1 MRPAQT
7 RRVLEYLLHT
17 RLYSS
22 RSGHS
27 VYRGTASVVPF
38 GLTEREAKDKFN
50 AWHRA
55 AWFAPSNLTNSEN
68 LVLRSVYFPFWCF
81 ETELSFSYSATSS
94 HSAEGQNTQKETICK
109 GALPRERFP
118 FQCPE
123 TQVYASFKYRR
134 DFPDAIKVQTIPES
148 CSQIRPF
155 CNSFHGTPIDAPKM
169 RQGMAWE
176 LALRNIRKL
185 KEQQIENHLKNTTGA
200 SQIDG
205 LHLTIQVG
213 VHHDGCLCLSPDV

>member
-7 RRVLEYLLHT
+7 RRVLECLLRT

-22 RSGHS
+22 RSGDS

-50 AWHRA
+50 AWHRT
-55 AWFAPSNLTNSEN
+55 AWLAPSNLADSEN

-81 ETELSFSYSATSS
+81 EADLSFSYAATSS
-94 HSAEGQNTQKETICK
+94 HSAENQNDQKATLFEGT
-109 GALPRERFP
+109 LPKERFS
-118 FQCPE
+118 FQHPE
-123 TQVYASFKYRR
+123 MQVYASFKHRR
-134 DFPDAIKVQTIPES
+134 DFPDAIKTQTIPET
-148 CSQIRPF
+148 CGQIRPLHH
-155 CNSFHGTPIDAPKM
+155 SFHGTPIDAPKM

-185 KEQQIENHLKNTTGA
+185 KEQQIEDHLKSTTGA
-200 SQIDG
+200 SSIDG
-205 LHLTIQVG
+205 LHLTVQV
-213 VHHDGCLCLSPDV
+213 DATIDALA